1 MARRFVDRPG
11 PRQWR
16 SRIPDL
22 LCWLQLS
29 LAVLTR
35 RSFRSSICVA
45 GAHATLPG
53 ELNQC
58 RRGRARCFPALD
70 LHRAAA
76 DELATLLP
84 LFAPRLT
91 EDVVWPPCQRRW
103 CCPAPR

>member
-16 SRIPDL
+16 LRIPNL
-22 LCWLQLS
+22 LCWPQVFS
-29 LAVLTR
+29 AAPTR
-35 RSFRSSICVA
+35 RSFRSSIGVA

-58 RRGRARCFPALD
+58 RRGPARCFPALD

-91 EDVVWPPCQRRW
+91 EDVVWPPC
-103 CCPAPR
+103 